1 MKLFLPYGSLDTK
14 KKVLFFVLLS
24 LCLLALVFIF
34 YNSSLPSAVS
44 GEQSEAVGGAIESV
58 LPEDSPIAD
67 FLVTNIRVTAH
78 FAEFFL
84 LGALVSLTL
93 AFFSY
98 RPIILAVPSVISG
111 VLIGLAD
118 ETVQYFSARGPEILD
133 VWGDAFGY
141 FTAAVAVNLIYLAV
155 RFLGARAKKET

>member
-14 KKVLFFVLLS
+14 RRALLFVLLS
-24 LCLLALVFIF
+24 LCLLALAFIF
-34 YNSSLPSAVS
+34 YNSSLSPSAS
-44 GEQSEAVGGAIESV
+44 GEQSDAVGGVIESV
-58 LPEDSPIAD
+58 LPEGAPITD

-93 AFFSY
+93 VLFSY
-98 RPIILAVPSVISG
+98 RPIVLAIPSAVVG
-111 VLIGLAD
+111 VLIGLTD

-133 VWGDAFGY
+133 VWIDAFGY
-141 FTAAVAVNLIYLAV
+141 FAATVTVILIYLAV
-155 RFLGARAKKET
+155 RYFKARAKKEA